1 MVNLLMRRFL
11 QLVKTSATVYQSP
24 TPSAR
29 PVHPVSVRRG
39 PCRTANVR
47 AIMPR
52 MNFNFI
58 SLPELWRRTRYVF
71 SRFNADRCSENAAA
85 LTYMSLFALVPLLTV
100 VYTMASAVP
109 AFQGLETKMQAFLF
123 ENLMPDTNSEIR
135 TYLDDFSR
143 QAKNLTGP
151 GIVFLVVTAV
161 LMLRNIEK
169 AFNQIWRA
177 SENRSPVS
185 SFLLYW
191 AVLSLAPIMV
201 GLALTISTYLASFAD
216 ALQSYDVIGIKA
228 FMLKISPLLLTT
240 AGFSL
245 VYIAVPNC
253 RVPFKHCLIGGV
265 IAAVA
270 FHIARSVF
278 TAAVVGSSYTFIYGA
293 FAAVPLFLLWIYLS
307 WNIVL
312 MGGILVHSMS
322 AYQSEEQANRP
333 LVLKALDVLYLFW
346 QRQATG
352 QAVGEIELLNGKHDI
367 TWGLDSDSWQL
378 LRSIFLDKKLIA
390 ENDRG
395 QYLLSRDL
403 HTISFNQLKEW
414 VNTEHRLTAEVAPG
428 KLSWQQEA
436 YRMLQEQRKQQQDTL
451 GINLVELFAR

>member
-1 MVNLLMRRFL
+1 
-11 QLVKTSATVYQSP
+11 
-24 TPSAR
+24 
-29 PVHPVSVRRG
+29 
-39 PCRTANVR
+39 
-47 AIMPR
+47 MPG
-52 MNFNFI
+52 MNFQMI
-58 SLPELWRRTRYVF
+58 PLPELWRRTRYLF
-71 SRFNADRCSENAAA
+71 TRFDADRCSENAAA

-109 AFQGLETKMQAFLF
+109 AFQGLEVKLQAFLF

-135 TYLDDFSR
+135 TYLDDFSQ

-151 GIVFLVVTAV
+151 GIVFLVITAV
-161 LMLRNIEK
+161 LMLRNVEK

-185 SFLLYW
+185 SFMLYW
-191 AVLSLAPIMV
+191 AVLSLAPVTI
-201 GLALTISTYLASFAD
+201 GLALALSTYLSSFAH
-216 ALQSYDVIGIKA
+216 ALETYDVIGVKA
-228 FMLKISPLLLTT
+228 FVLRIAPLLLST

-245 VYIAVPNC
+245 VYAAVPNC
-253 RVPFKHCLIGGV
+253 RVPFKHCLVGGFV
-265 IAAVA
+265 AAAA
-270 FHIARSVF
+270 FHAARSIF
-278 TAAVVGSSYTFIYGA
+278 TDLVVGSSYTFIYGA

-346 QRQATG
+346 QRQETG
-352 QAVGEIELLNGKHDI
+352 QAVSEIELLNRRHEI
-367 TWGLDSDSWQL
+367 TRGLDSDSWQR
-378 LRSIFLDKKLIA
+378 LREIFLKKNLIA

-403 HTISFNQLKEW
+403 HQIRFSQLKEW
-414 VNTEHRLTAEVAPG
+414 VNEEHSLTAEEPPG
-428 KLSWQQEA
+428 VLPFQREA
-436 YRMLQEQRKQQQDTL
+436 YRLLQEQRKQQRETL
-451 GINLVELFAR
+451 DVNLVELFSG

>member
-1 MVNLLMRRFL
+1 
-11 QLVKTSATVYQSP
+11 
-24 TPSAR
+24 
-29 PVHPVSVRRG
+29 
-39 PCRTANVR
+39 
-47 AIMPR
+47 MPR
-52 MNFNFI
+52 MNFNLI
-58 SLPELWRRTRYVF
+58 TLPELWRRTRYVF

-109 AFQGLETKMQAFLF
+109 AFQGLEAKMQGFLF
-123 ENLMPDTNSEIR
+123 EHLMPDTNSEIR

-191 AVLSLAPIMV
+191 AVLSLAPVMI
-201 GLALTISTYLASFAD
+201 GLALTISTYVSSFAH
-216 ALQSYDVIGIKA
+216 ALESYDVIGIKA

-253 RVPFKHCLIGGV
+253 RVPFKHCLIGGF

-278 TAAVVGSSYTFIYGA
+278 TALVVGSSYTFIYGA

-322 AYQSEEQANRP
+322 AYQNEEQANRP

-352 QAVGEIELLNGKHDI
+352 QAVGEIELLNRKHEI
-367 TWGLDSDSWQL
+367 TRGLDSDSWQL
-378 LRSIFLDKKLIA
+378 LRNIFLDKKLIA

-403 HTISFNQLKEW
+403 HTITFSQLKEW
-414 VNTEHRLTAEVAPG
+414 VNTEHRLTAEEAPG
-428 KLSWQQEA
+428 NMSWQQEA
-436 YRMLQEQRKQQQDTL
+436 YRMLQEQRRQQQDTL
-451 GINLVELFAR
+451 GISLVDLFNQ

>member
-1 MVNLLMRRFL
+1 
-11 QLVKTSATVYQSP
+11 
-24 TPSAR
+24 
-29 PVHPVSVRRG
+29 
-39 PCRTANVR
+39 
-47 AIMPR
+47 MPG
-52 MNFNFI
+52 MNFDAVSF
-58 SLPELWRRTRYVF
+58 PELWRRAKYVF
-71 SRFNADRCSENAAA
+71 SRFDADRCSENAAA

-109 AFQGLETKMQAFLF
+109 AFQGLEVKMQAFMF
-123 ENLMPDTNSEIR
+123 EHLMPDTNSEIR
-135 TYLDDFSR
+135 TYLDDFSQ

-191 AVLSLAPIMV
+191 AVLSLAPIMI
-201 GLALTISTYLASFAD
+201 GLALALSTYLSSFTHVLED
-216 ALQSYDVIGIKA
+216 FDVIGVKA
-228 FMLKISPLLLTT
+228 FMLKITPLLLST

-253 RVPFKHCLIGGV
+253 RVPFKHCLVGGFV
-265 IAAVA
+265 AAVA
-270 FHIARSVF
+270 FHFARSVF
-278 TAAVVGSSYTFIYGA
+278 TDLVVGSSYTFIYGA

-312 MGGILVHSMS
+312 MGGILVHSLS
-322 AYQSEEQANRP
+322 AYQDEEQANRP

-346 QRQATG
+346 QRQETG
-352 QAVGEIELLNGKHDI
+352 QAVGEIELLNRKHDI
-367 TWGLDSDSWQL
+367 TRGLDSDSWQQ
-378 LRSIFLDKKLIA
+378 LRNIFLEKKLIA

-403 HTISFNQLKEW
+403 HVITFCQLKEW
-414 VNTEHRLTAEVAPG
+414 VNTEYALTAEEAPG
-428 KLSWQQEA
+428 HLSWQQEA
-436 YRMLQEQRKQQQDTL
+436 YRLLQEQRRQQRDTL
-451 GINLVELFAR
+451 GMSLVELFSR

>member
-1 MVNLLMRRFL
+1 M
-11 QLVKTSATVYQSP
+11 P
-24 TPSAR
+24 T
-29 PVHPVSVRRG
+29 
-39 PCRTANVR
+39 
-47 AIMPR
+47 
-52 MNFNFI
+52 MNFNVI
-58 SLPELWRRTRYVF
+58 SLPEFWRRTRYLF

-100 VYTMASAVP
+100 VYTMASAMP
-109 AFQGLETKMQAFLF
+109 AFQGLEVKMQAFMF
-123 ENLMPDTNSEIR
+123 EHLMPDTGSEIR
-135 TYLDDFSR
+135 GYLDDFSQ

-191 AVLSLAPIMV
+191 AVLSLAPVMI
-201 GLALTISTYLASFAD
+201 GLALALSTYLSSFAHVIEG
-216 ALQSYDVIGIKA
+216 YDVIGVKA
-228 FMLKISPLLLTT
+228 FMLKVTPLLLSTM
-240 AGFSL
+240 GFSL
-245 VYIAVPNC
+245 VYITVPNC
-253 RVPFKHCLIGGV
+253 RVPFKHCLVGGF

-270 FHIARSVF
+270 FHFARSVF
-278 TAAVVGSSYTFIYGA
+278 TDLVVGSSYTFIYGA

-322 AYQSEEQANRP
+322 AYQNEEQANRP

-346 QRQATG
+346 QRQETG
-352 QAVGEIELLNGKHDI
+352 QSVGEIELLNRKHEI
-367 TWGLDSDSWQL
+367 TRGLDNDSWQQ
-378 LRSIFLDKKLIA
+378 LRDIFLEKKLIA

-395 QYLLSRDL
+395 QYLLSRDI
-403 HTISFNQLKEW
+403 HKITFSQLKEW
-414 VNTEHRLTAEVAPG
+414 VNSEHALAAEEPPG
-428 KLSWQQEA
+428 NLAFQQEA
-436 YRMLQEQRKQQQDTL
+436 YRLLQEQRTQQKDTL
-451 GINLVELFAR
+451 QISLAELFSR

>member
-1 MVNLLMRRFL
+1 
-11 QLVKTSATVYQSP
+11 
-24 TPSAR
+24 
-29 PVHPVSVRRG
+29 
-39 PCRTANVR
+39 
-47 AIMPR
+47 MPR
-52 MNFNFI
+52 MNFNLI
-58 SLPELWRRTRYVF
+58 TLPELWRRTRYVF

-109 AFQGLETKMQAFLF
+109 AFQGLEAKMQGFLF
-123 ENLMPDTNSEIR
+123 EHLMPDTNSEIR

-191 AVLSLAPIMV
+191 AVLSLAPVMI
-201 GLALTISTYLASFAD
+201 GLALTISTYVSSFAH
-216 ALQSYDVIGIKA
+216 ALESYDVIGIKA

-278 TAAVVGSSYTFIYGA
+278 TALVVGSSYTFIYGA

-322 AYQSEEQANRP
+322 AYQNEEQANRP

-352 QAVGEIELLNGKHDI
+352 QAVGEIELLNRKHEI
-367 TWGLDSDSWQL
+367 TRGLDSDSWQL
-378 LRSIFLDKKLIA
+378 LRNIFLDKKLIA

-403 HTISFNQLKEW
+403 HTITFSQLKEW
-414 VNTEHRLTAEVAPG
+414 VNTEHRLTAEEAPG
-428 KLSWQQEA
+428 TMSWQQEA
-436 YRMLQEQRKQQQDTL
+436 YRMLQEQRRQQQDTL
-451 GINLVELFAR
+451 GISLVDLFNQ